1 MTAEDTLTARVQEDI
16 VWRIRELTELIRACN
31 EATSVR
37 QEALLR
43 AAVPVMYAHWEGYF
57 VYAANAY
64 LNFVAEKG
72 ILISSL
78 KDQFWALTVKRKY
91 RYNQL
96 NSEKSFSRFLLEVK
110 GLSDRNFKKGIF
122 ERINGQS
129 NLNSEVLEFCCSGI
143 CIDITPYRCMYDFI
157 DKDLIDRRNHIAHGS
172 SLKFP
177 ASQISDWRDKVV
189 ELMRLTQTQIENA
202 AITGSYRR

>member
-1 MTAEDTLTARVQEDI
+1 MTAEYILTTRIQDDI
-16 VWRIRELTELIRACN
+16 VWRIRELTELVRACN
-31 EATSVR
+31 EATAVR

-64 LNFVAEKG
+64 LNFIADKRV
-72 ILISSL
+72 LISLL
-78 KDQFWALTVKRKY
+78 KDEFWALTVKKKY
-91 RYNQL
+91 RHNQL
-96 NSEKSFSRFLLEVK
+96 NSEKSFSRFLVDVK
-110 GLSDRNFKKGIF
+110 GLGDRTFKKGIF

-129 NLNSEVLEFCCSGI
+129 NLNSEVLEFCCSCI
-143 CIDITPYRCMYDFI
+143 CIDVIPYRGMYDFI
-157 DKDLIDRRNHIAHGS
+157 DKDLIDRRNHIAHGA

-202 AITGSYRR
+202 ATVASYSR

>member
-1 MTAEDTLTARVQEDI
+1 MTAEDTLTTRIQDDI
-16 VWRIRELTELIRACN
+16 VWRIRELTELVRACN
-31 EATSVR
+31 EATAVR
-37 QEALLR
+37 QDALLR
-43 AAVPVMYAHWEGYF
+43 AAVPVMYAHWEGHF

-64 LNFVAEKG
+64 LNFIADKRV
-72 ILISSL
+72 LISLL
-78 KDQFWALTVKRKY
+78 KDEFWALTVKKRY
-91 RYNQL
+91 RHNQL
-96 NSEKSFSRFLLEVK
+96 NSEKSFSRFLVDIK
-110 GLSDRNFKKGIF
+110 GLTDRTFKKGTF

-129 NLNSEVLEFCCSGI
+129 NLNSEVLEFCCSCI
-143 CIDITPYRCMYDFI
+143 CIDITPYQGMYDFI

-202 AITGSYRR
+202 ATTASYSR